1 MNRQSMKAA
10 LLRCIEEPIVATLS
24 KFGITPNMVTMLG
37 LVVTVVSA
45 VFISL
50 GQFWS
55 GGVLLLIGSLFD
67 LIDGS
72 LARRLGKDS
81 KFGALLD
88 SVVDRL
94 SETIVLLGLL
104 IFYIGE
110 SSDIAEILVYVAISG
125 SFMVSYLR
133 ARSEG
138 LGIECSSGIM
148 TRPERVIVM
157 GAGLIIGQWI
167 SIATVIS
174 LGIIG
179 FLTIVTTFQRLLTAR
194 SKLRSQ

>member
-157 GAGLIIGQWI
+157 GAGLIIGQWL

-174 LGIIG
+174 VGIIG

-194 SKLRSQ
+194 SKLRS

>member
-1 MNRQSMKAA
+1 MNRQSMKDT
-10 LLRCIEEPIVATLS
+10 LLRHIEDPMTATLS
-24 KFGITPNMVTMLG
+24 KFGITPNTVTMCG
-37 LVVTVVSA
+37 LAITVVSA

-50 GQFWS
+50 GQFWL

-72 LARRLGKDS
+72 LARKLGQDS

-94 SETIVLLGLL
+94 SETVILLGLL
-104 IFYIGE
+104 IFYIRE
-110 SSDIAEILVYVAISG
+110 SSNIAEILVYVAVSG
-125 SFMVSYLR
+125 SLMVSYLR

-157 GAGLIIGQWI
+157 SAGLIVGEWV
-167 SIATVIS
+167 SVVTVIS
-174 LGIIG
+174 VGIIG
-179 FLTIVTTFQRLLTAR
+179 FFTIVTTFQRLLTAR
-194 SKLRSQ
+194 SKLRS

>member
-1 MNRQSMKAA
+1 MNRQSMKAT
-10 LLRCIEEPIVATLS
+10 LLRYIEDPMTATLS
-24 KFGITPNMVTMLG
+24 KFGITPNIVTMCG
-37 LVVTVVSA
+37 LAITVVSA

-50 GQFWS
+50 GQFWL
-55 GGVLLLIGSLFD
+55 GGVLLLTGSLFD

-72 LARRLGKDS
+72 LARKLGQDS

-94 SETIVLLGLL
+94 SETVILLGLL

-110 SSDIAEILVYVAISG
+110 SSNLAEILVYVAVSG
-125 SFMVSYLR
+125 SLMVSYLR

-157 GAGLIIGQWI
+157 SVGLIVGEWV
-167 SIATVIS
+167 SVVTVIS
-174 LGIIG
+174 VGIIG
-179 FLTIVTTFQRLLTAR
+179 FFTIVTTFQRLLIAR
-194 SKLRSQ
+194 SKLGS